1 MVDVG
6 IPQNPA
12 DPEQSL
18 RRLLALARLAPYD
31 FALRIQVGE
40 VLVETGETARALRVL
55 RSCADYCTLAGF
67 PVRALWALKI
77 VEMYAVDPALVDR
90 GLNLLATHYGR
101 EPDRVF
107 GEAIFEMPLPK
118 REPNFDDLPERLEDV
133 IAELEK
139 RATDILRGVSF
150 PDRLPRFPLLSE
162 LDRGAF
168 VRVLRSI
175 RLRRGPAGTVLARE
189 GESGTAVF
197 LVVAGRVIVTKRSAD
212 GLSTTTLAELSEG
225 EIFGE
230 MALVTESPRVAT
242 VVADTAVELFEIPR
256 SVLNELS
263 TDAVQLQSALSRQVC
278 DRMVNNLMSLS
289 PVFRVIPLDRRAE
302 LLSRFKTRL
311 VESEEDVIIE
321 GQIGRGLFII
331 LDGLVQVTLRK
342 GGKRHLINWLREGD
356 IFGEIS
362 LLRRTPATATCTAS
376 RRTLVM
382 FLASEDF
389 ETIPDE
395 FPEVVEKMQELGEF
409 RLLDNIYTLA

>member
-31 FALRIQVGE
+31 FALRIQAGE
-40 VLVETGETARALRVL
+40 VLIETGETARALRVL

-101 EPDRVF
+101 APDRVF

-118 REPNFDDLPERLEDV
+118 REPSFDDLPERLEDV

-175 RLRRGPAGTVLARE
+175 RLRRAPAGTVLARE

-197 LVVAGRVIVTKRSAD
+197 LVVAGRVIVSKRSAD

-242 VVADTAVELFEIPR
+242 VVADTAIELFEIPR

>member
-31 FALRIQVGE
+31 FALRIQAGE
-40 VLVETGETARALRVL
+40 VLIETGETARALRVL

-101 EPDRVF
+101 APDRVF

-118 REPNFDDLPERLEDV
+118 REPSFDDLPERLEDV

-175 RLRRGPAGTVLARE
+175 RLRRAPAGTVLARE

-197 LVVAGRVIVTKRSAD
+197 LVVAGRVIVSKRSAD

-242 VVADTAVELFEIPR
+242 VVADTSIELFEIPR

-362 LLRRTPATATCTAS
+362 LLRLTPATATCTAS

>member
-6 IPQNPA
+6 IPQNPT

-31 FALRIQVGE
+31 FALRIQAGE
-40 VLVETGETARALRVL
+40 VLIETGETARALRVL

-101 EPDRVF
+101 APDRVF

-118 REPNFDDLPERLEDV
+118 REPSFDDLPERLEDV

-175 RLRRGPAGTVLARE
+175 RLRRAPAGTVLARE

-197 LVVAGRVIVTKRSAD
+197 LVVAGRVIVSKRSAD

-242 VVADTAVELFEIPR
+242 VVADTSIELFEIPR

>member
-31 FALRIQVGE
+31 FALRIQAGE
-40 VLVETGETARALRVL
+40 VLIETGETARALRVL

-101 EPDRVF
+101 APDRVF

-118 REPNFDDLPERLEDV
+118 REPSFDDLPERLEDV

-175 RLRRGPAGTVLARE
+175 RLRRAPAGTVLARE

-197 LVVAGRVIVTKRSAD
+197 LVVAGRVIVSKRSAD

-242 VVADTAVELFEIPR
+242 VVADTSIELFEIPR